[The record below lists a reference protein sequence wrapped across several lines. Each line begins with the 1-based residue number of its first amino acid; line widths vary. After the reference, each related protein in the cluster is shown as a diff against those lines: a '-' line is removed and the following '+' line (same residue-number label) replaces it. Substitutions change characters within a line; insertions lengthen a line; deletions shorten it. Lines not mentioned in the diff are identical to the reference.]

1 MSVWDNYECDG
12 QMSFEDYKLS
22 LLDKTYDRHGRQSE
36 APSWMNRER
45 CENCKWW
52 ELLPVEEQP
61 PDGWGVTGQ
70 CNIFREG
77 QTHYEQPCS
86 TSYCDDFR
94 YKIEIKGEF

>member
-1 MSVWDNYECDG
+1 MSIWDNYECDG
-12 QMSFEDYKLS
+12 QMSLEDYKLS
-22 LLDKTYDRHGRQSE
+22 LLDRTYDRHGRQSE

-52 ELLPVEEQP
+52 ELLLVEEQP
-61 PDGWGVTGQ
+61 PDGWGVKGQ
-70 CNIFREG
+70 CNLFRDG

-94 YKIEIKGEF
+94 YKIEMKGEF